1 MRGLLGQIKNW
12 PTWTKVVAIVV
23 VVLVVAA
30 GAGAALAPRM
40 SLGRTVRS
48 AKPAPTPTPQPSG
61 LPSSSPSA
69 SPVPL
74 ASTLSCKLP
83 ISSGQLGS
91 GGFFTF
97 PDATFGADSS
107 SAVKTDTSYGLSFDR
122 AASKW
127 VPVPR
132 SWVAPDGSRYA
143 YWDWQTRSVE
153 SVTVA
158 TGAEAILG
166 PRPNGAASA
175 ARLNANN
182 GWQVIEAVDTGV
194 YAVPSSYPATPG
206 LWLFPWSGTGERQV
220 IGTGFWHA
228 VGGGAA
234 WGTVSQAVPEGAANT
249 VLRLDLG
256 GGSPADWFSRPG
268 LQSRVVGF
276 DISGHPVVEAR
287 SKDVME
293 AWLVTGQGNGTK
305 LLTLMPTAAQKTQPG
320 PYGPGGPV
328 VQSAVGDDKG
338 TWLATTDGLYLST
351 AARTEKVSTVTGQ
364 LGGGCA

>member
-1 MRGLLGQIKNW
+1 MRGLLSQIKSW
-12 PTWTKVVAIVV
+12 PTWTKAVAIVV
-23 VVLVVAA
+23 AVLVVAG
-30 GAGAALAPRM
+30 GAGAAVAPRM
-40 SLGRTVRS
+40 GLGRTAKS
-48 AKPAPTPTPQPSG
+48 AAKRPTPEPSG
-61 LPSSSPSA
+61 LPLSSPSA

-91 GGFFTF
+91 GGFLTF
-97 PDATFGADSS
+97 PEAAFTADPTSS
-107 SAVKTDTSYGLSFDR
+107 VKTDTSYGLSFDR
-122 AASKW
+122 AVAKW

-143 YWDWQTRSVE
+143 YWDWQTRSVQ
-153 SVTVA
+153 SVAIA
-158 TGAEAILG
+158 TGAETNLG

-175 ARLNANN
+175 ARLNASN
-182 GWQVIEAVDTGV
+182 GWQVIEALDTGV
-194 YAVPSSYPATPG
+194 YAAPNNYPATPG

-293 AWLVTGQGNGTK
+293 AWLVTGQGSGTK
-305 LLTLMPTAAQKTQPG
+305 LLTLTPTAAQKAQSG

-328 VQSAVGDDKG
+328 IQSVVGDDKG

-351 AARTEKVSTVTGQ
+351 SARTEKVSTVTGQ
-364 LGGGCA
+364 LGAGCA

>member
-1 MRGLLGQIKNW
+1 MRGLLNQIKGW
-12 PTWTKVVAIVV
+12 PEWTKVVAIVV
-23 VVLVVAA
+23 ALLVVAG
-30 GAGAALAPRM
+30 GAGAAIAPRLG
-40 SLGRTVRS
+40 LGRAANS
-48 AKPAPTPTPQPSG
+48 AAKRAATATPSPEASPVTAP
-61 LPSSSPSA
+61 SPSA

-91 GGFFTF
+91 GGFLTF
-97 PDATFGADSS
+97 PEAAFTADPS
-107 SAVKTDTSYGLSFDR
+107 SAVKTDTLYGLSFDR
-122 AASKW
+122 AVAKW

-143 YWDWQTRSVE
+143 YWDWQTRSVQA
-153 SVTVA
+153 VVIA
-158 TGAEAILG
+158 TGAETNLG

-175 ARLNANN
+175 ARLNASG
-182 GWQVIEAVDTGV
+182 GWQVVEALDAGV
-194 YAVPSSYPATPG
+194 YAVPSSYPPTPS

-220 IGTGFWHA
+220 ISTGFWHA

-276 DISGHPVVEAR
+276 DISGHPVV
-287 SKDVME
+287 
-293 AWLVTGQGNGTK
+293 
-305 LLTLMPTAAQKTQPG
+305 
-320 PYGPGGPV
+320 
-328 VQSAVGDDKG
+328 
-338 TWLATTDGLYLST
+338 
-351 AARTEKVSTVTGQ
+351 
-364 LGGGCA
+364 

>member
-61 LPSSSPSA
+61 LPSSSSSA

-91 GGFFTF
+91 GGFLTF
-97 PDATFGADSS
+97 PEAAFTADPS
-107 SAVKTDTSYGLSFDR
+107 SAVKTDTLYGLSFDR
-122 AASKW
+122 AVAKW

-132 SWVAPDGSRYA
+132 SGVAPDGSRYA
-143 YWDWQTRSVE
+143 YWDWQTRSVQ
-153 SVTVA
+153 SVAIA
-158 TGAEAILG
+158 TGAEANLG
-166 PRPNGAASA
+166 PRPNGPASA

-182 GWQVIEAVDTGV
+182 GWQVVEALDTGV
-194 YAVPSSYPATPG
+194 YAVPNSYPPTPG

-268 LQSRVVGF
+268 LKSRVVGF
-276 DISGHPVVEAR
+276 DVSGHPVVEAR

-293 AWLVTGQGNGTK
+293 AWVVTVRATGRNC
-305 LLTLMPTAAQKTQPG
+305 
-320 PYGPGGPV
+320 
-328 VQSAVGDDKG
+328 SA
-338 TWLATTDGLYLST
+338 
-351 AARTEKVSTVTGQ
+351 
-364 LGGGCA
+364 

>member
-1 MRGLLGQIKNW
+1 MRGLLSQIKSW
-12 PTWTKVVAIVV
+12 PAWAKVVAIVV
-23 VVLVVAA
+23 AVLIVAA
-30 GAGAALAPRM
+30 GAGAAVAPRM
-40 SLGRTVRS
+40 GLGRTAES
-48 AKPAPTPTPQPSG
+48 AAKRRATPEPST
-61 LPSSSPSA
+61 LPRSSPSA
-69 SPVPL
+69 SQVPL

-91 GGFFTF
+91 GGFLTF
-97 PDATFGADSS
+97 PEAAFTADPG
-107 SAVKTDTSYGLSFDR
+107 SAVKSDTSYGLSFDR
-122 AASKW
+122 AVAKW
-127 VPVPR
+127 MPVPR

-143 YWDWQTRSVE
+143 YWDWQTRSVQA
-153 SVTVA
+153 VVIA
-158 TGAEAILG
+158 TGAETNLG

-175 ARLNANN
+175 ARLNASN
-182 GWQVIEAVDTGV
+182 GWQVIEALDAGV
-194 YAVPSSYPATPG
+194 YAVPSSYPPTPG

-276 DISGHPVVEAR
+276 DSSGHAVVEAR

-293 AWLVTGQGNGTK
+293 AWVVTGQSNGTK
-305 LLTLMPTAAQKTQPG
+305 LFSLTPTAAQKAQSG
-320 PYGPGGPV
+320 PNGPGGPV
-328 VQSAVGDDKG
+328 IQSVVGDDKG

-351 AARTEKVSTVTGQ
+351 SVRTEKVSTVTGQ